1 MASLLLNSSL
11 PESILGNLY
20 NGRENVSLFQKMGN
34 VVLRSLALV
43 RSQSLS
49 LSLRLLSLSRTHART
64 RARCCYL
71 KFFSLLQD
79 INLNYLLYS

>member
-49 LSLRLLSLSRTHART
+49 LSLSAFSLSHARTHAH
-64 RARCCYL
+64 ARVVV
-71 KFFSLLQD
+71 
-79 INLNYLLYS
+79 I